1 MIVVC
6 FVIQVAHPAG
16 KPPMVG
22 RILVRIV
29 DVPLRFPI
37 SENDRYRPCRPK
49 KPKPHTF
56 SFVLRV
62 GVLIPMSGHR
72 ASDEPRGNSSNNYGG
87 LTQLFFAWA
96 CLAPRFSAI
105 CT

>member
-37 SENDRYRPCRPK
+37 SENDRLPAMPSEK
-49 KPKPHTF
+49 T
-56 SFVLRV
+56 
-62 GVLIPMSGHR
+62 
-72 ASDEPRGNSSNNYGG
+72 
-87 LTQLFFAWA
+87 
-96 CLAPRFSAI
+96 
-105 CT
+105 

>member
-6 FVIQVAHPAG
+6 FGIQVAHPAG
-16 KPPMVG
+16 KPPMIG

-29 DVPLRFPI
+29 DVPLRLPI

-56 SFVLRV
+56 SFVFACWRV
-62 GVLIPMSGHR
+62 DFYER
-72 ASDEPRGNSSNNYGG
+72 ASCQRRASREF
-87 LTQLFFAWA
+87 LK
-96 CLAPRFSAI
+96 
-105 CT
+105 